1 MRLIKFALM
10 ALSCLSLYAYE
21 PPLEAT
27 KVNGVEIYVL
37 GDDVEEGVEYGALD
51 QFWLA
56 QIIKNNKELPKGMH
70 LVDLRSAEKFKAEH
84 LKDAINIPYDR
95 DKGKLDTSLLPKDG
109 LVVFYCDTGIKSTEA
124 RTDLDDELSK
134 RVFIFDMTYKCDKT
148 NKNCQINPNE
158 AL

>member
-1 MRLIKFALM
+1 MKLLKFTLM
-10 ALSCLSLYAYE
+10 AFLCVNLYAYE
-21 PPLEAT
+21 PPLKAT

-56 QIIKNNKELPKGMH
+56 DIIKNKKALPKGMS
-70 LVDLRSAEKFKAEH
+70 LVDLRDPKKFKAEH
-84 LKDAINIPYDR
+84 LDGAINIPYDR

-124 RTDLDDELSK
+124 RTDLDEDLSK
-134 RVFIFDMTYKCDKT
+134 RVFIFDMTYKCDKE
-148 NKNCQINPNE
+148 NKNCTINPNE